1 MHSRAFLVFINVITI
16 PPLSWKLTLDFSY
29 LIDLFLH
36 LDKNLALIA
45 NEWGTWIYVLLF
57 TIIFVE
63 TGLVVMPFLPGDSL
77 LFVAGALTAAG
88 DLNLGVLMV
97 LLTTAA
103 IAGDAVNYSV
113 GRFVG
118 NKVFSWEHSRWFNK
132 KAFDQAHAF
141 YEKYGPITIVV
152 GRFLPFVRT
161 FAPFVAGVAQMRY
174 PVFAFYNV
182 LGGIIWVCSLTGLGY
197 LIGEHPWVKSN
208 FSIVAL
214 AMIIIPGLPA
224 LWVFLKEVYARFKK
238 RHWD

>member
-1 MHSRAFLVFINVITI
+1 M
-16 PPLSWKLTLDFSY
+16 DFSY

-88 DLNLGVLMV
+88 ELNLAVLMI

-103 IAGDAVNYSV
+103 IAGDALNYSV

-118 NKVFSWEHSRWFNK
+118 NKVFSWENSRWFNK

-152 GRFLPFVRT
+152 GRF
-161 FAPFVAGVAQMRY
+161 
-174 PVFAFYNV
+174 
-182 LGGIIWVCSLTGLGY
+182 
-197 LIGEHPWVKSN
+197 
-208 FSIVAL
+208 
-214 AMIIIPGLPA
+214 
-224 LWVFLKEVYARFKK
+224 
-238 RHWD
+238 

>member
-1 MHSRAFLVFINVITI
+1 
-16 PPLSWKLTLDFSY
+16 LDFSY

-57 TIIFVE
+57 TIIFIE

-238 RHWD
+238 RH

>member
-1 MHSRAFLVFINVITI
+1 
-16 PPLSWKLTLDFSY
+16 LDFSY

-238 RHWD
+238 RH

>member
-1 MHSRAFLVFINVITI
+1 M
-16 PPLSWKLTLDFSY
+16 DFSY
-29 LIDLFLH
+29 LIDLFLN

-45 NEWGTWIYVLLF
+45 SEWGTWIYVLLF
-57 TIIFVE
+57 AIIFIE
-63 TGLVVMPFLPGDSL
+63 TGLVIMPFLPGDSL

-88 DLNLGVLMV
+88 DLSLPVLMI
-97 LLTTAA
+97 LLTSAA
-103 IAGDAVNYSV
+103 ILGDAVNYSV

-118 NKVFSWEHSRWFNK
+118 HKVFSWENSRWFNK
-132 KAFDQAHAF
+132 KAFDEAHAF
-141 YEKYGPITIVV
+141 YEKYGPITIVI

-174 PVFAFYNV
+174 PVFVFYNII
-182 LGGIIWVCSLTGLGY
+182 GGIIWVCSLTGLGY

-224 LWVFLKEVYARFKK
+224 LWIFLKELTARFRK
-238 RHWD
+238 R

>member
-1 MHSRAFLVFINVITI
+1 MDL
-16 PPLSWKLTLDFSY
+16 SY

-57 TIIFVE
+57 AIIFVE

-88 DLNLGVLMV
+88 ELNLGVLMI
-97 LLTTAA
+97 LLTSAA

-118 NKVFSWEHSRWFNK
+118 HKVFSWENSRWFNK
-132 KAFDQAHAF
+132 KAFDEAHTF

-152 GRFLPFVRT
+152 GRFLPFIRT

-174 PVFAFYNV
+174 SVFVFYNV
-182 LGGIIWVCSLTGLGY
+182 LGGIIWVCSLTGLGF
-197 LIGEHPWVKSN
+197 LIGDHPWVKSN
-208 FSIVAL
+208 FTIVAL

-224 LWVFLKEVYARFKK
+224 LWVFLKEVYGRFKK
-238 RHWD
+238 RN

>member
-1 MHSRAFLVFINVITI
+1 
-16 PPLSWKLTLDFSY
+16 LDLSY

-57 TIIFVE
+57 AIIFVE

-88 DLNLGVLMV
+88 DLNLGVLMI
-97 LLTTAA
+97 LLTSAA

-118 NKVFSWEHSRWFNK
+118 HKVFSWENSRWFNK
-132 KAFDQAHAF
+132 KAFDEAHTF

-152 GRFLPFVRT
+152 GRFLPFIRT

-174 PVFAFYNV
+174 SVFVFYNV
-182 LGGIIWVCSLTGLGY
+182 LGGIIWVCSLTGLGF
-197 LIGEHPWVKSN
+197 LIGDHPWVKSN
-208 FSIVAL
+208 FTIVAL

-224 LWVFLKEVYARFKK
+224 LWVFLKEVYGRFKK
-238 RHWD
+238 RN